1 MNPDALSDLVL
12 LLVCA
17 AVLWFHLRQR
27 PAVAMAAGLIG
38 LAACLGVLR
47 YSGWAE
53 MLGPHR
59 FTSLLA
65 ACAAFPLLA
74 SGLRWPDAPL
84 ATRGAAVGRFV
95 LVVGGVGIV
104 LTLAGLAL
112 WSQVVPGVCALV
124 IAWTAVQQRNT
135 WGLARRIGI
144 SNGLWKARKA
154 RISPGWAAD
163 ACLDGLELA
172 PGPLPCPDSAR
183 PDGSPRA
190 RWALIS
196 GLTLSSPPSS
206 PHAGAA
212 PPAAGAR
219 LRSPW

>member
-17 AVLWFHLRQR
+17 AILWFHLRQR
-27 PAVAMAAGLIG
+27 PAVAVAAGLIG

-104 LTLAGLAL
+104 LTLAGLAREDAAL
-112 WSQVVPGVCALV
+112 AALPGPGRVIGAVRAEEVNRVSGWLERLRASRGLPEKLFVLHQFRTDMIGGIALLLSASFGV
-124 IAWTAVQQRNT
+124 AV
-135 WGLARRIGI
+135 
-144 SNGLWKARKA
+144 A
-154 RISPGWAAD
+154 RIVK
-163 ACLDGLELA
+163 
-172 PGPLPCPDSAR
+172 
-183 PDGSPRA
+183 
-190 RWALIS
+190 S
-196 GLTLSSPPSS
+196 GRICS
-206 PHAGAA
+206 
-212 PPAAGAR
+212 R
-219 LRSPW
+219 

>member
-17 AVLWFHLRQR
+17 AILWFHLRQR
-27 PAVAMAAGLIG
+27 PAVAVAAGLIG

-84 ATRGAAVGRFV
+84 ATWRGGRAFCAGR
-95 LVVGGVGIV
+95 GGVGIV

-135 WGLARRIGI
+135 WGLAGTLALLGSFVVAATGKAD
-144 SNGLWKARKA
+144 SNYLGLFNTVQLMHYTLALALALLAVGATRT
-154 RISPGWAAD
+154 PQNQQLAA
-163 ACLDGLELA
+163 A
-172 PGPLPCPDSAR
+172 
-183 PDGSPRA
+183 
-190 RWALIS
+190 
-196 GLTLSSPPSS
+196 
-206 PHAGAA
+206 
-212 PPAAGAR
+212 
-219 LRSPW
+219 